1 VIKSLLEYN
10 DMKLL
15 KIIKKGISSPIDSSG
30 NLTYHDFENEEHKAL
45 YQLNAK
51 DKHTILYAL
60 RED

>member
-1 VIKSLLEYN
+1 
-10 DMKLL
+10 MKLL